1 MVSFVTIRFNFS
13 VSWIFN
19 SFSLLLF
26 TGCIFKKITPVS
38 SGTFSKPLHRNAYI
52 FQDYCIFI
60 MSTDDKMH
68 SILKA
73 LENRNGVLVAFSG
86 GVDSSVL
93 AALAY
98 KALKDMAIAVTAD
111 SRTLAPGELECAKE
125 IAGEIGIRHIVISY
139 DELGEPGFAKN
150 PVDRCYLCKKGLIRE
165 LKKLAAVYGFDT
177 IIEGTNI
184 SDLKGRRS
192 GHIAVLEEGIYNPF
206 VEFKV
211 TKEEIREMAHNL
223 GLSVADKP
231 SMACLSSRFPYGQ
244 AITPEALRRVGAAES
259 YLKKAGFKVI
269 RVRDHNGI
277 ARIEIMPSEM
287 PSFLQIREDV
297 VSEFKRLGFSYVTL
311 DLMGFRSGSMDE
323 ILQPDDSA

>member
-1 MVSFVTIRFNFS
+1 
-13 VSWIFN
+13 
-19 SFSLLLF
+19 
-26 TGCIFKKITPVS
+26 
-38 SGTFSKPLHRNAYI
+38 
-52 FQDYCIFI
+52 

-68 SILKA
+68 SIISDLQKRDSA
-73 LENRNGVLVAFSG
+73 LVALSG

-98 KALKDMAIAVTAD
+98 RALGEKAIAVTAD
-111 SRTLAPGELECAKE
+111 SQTFAPGELEGAKE
-125 IAGEIGIRHIVISY
+125 IATEIGIRHIVISY

-150 PVDRCYLCKKGLIRE
+150 PVDRCYHCKKGLIRE
-165 LKKLAAVYGFDT
+165 LKKLAAIHCIET

-184 SDLKGRRS
+184 SDLKSHRP
-192 GHIAVLEEGIYNPF
+192 GHMAVVEEGIYNPF

-211 TKEEIREMAHNL
+211 TKEEIREMARKL

-244 AITPEALRRVGAAES
+244 AITAEALRRVGEAES
-259 YLKKAGFKVI
+259 YLKKAGFNVV
-269 RVRDHNGI
+269 RVRDHAGI

-287 PSFLQIREDV
+287 TRFLKMREDI

-311 DLMGFRSGSMDE
+311 DLIGFRSGSMDE
-323 ILQPDDSA
+323 IFANR